1 MPDRPLL
8 HPGGAIEHMRPALAH
23 RAPDLGQE
31 LLAELLR
38 SGHHVS
44 VTACGNS
51 MLPTIANG
59 EQVWIEPL
67 LTAGPRR
74 GDIVYLRRPDSSH
87 VLHRVVRVFADGRLQ
102 TRGDAHRQLD
112 DTVEPQAVLG
122 KLQSSARRRQ
132 HLFGALLM
140 RIRHWGRRSPNQFHG
155 VTDPGSGNRS
165 LTNDRLRLLR
175 TRA

>member
-1 MPDRPLL
+1 MSERPLL
-8 HPGGAIEHMRPALAH
+8 HPGGAVEHTRSTLVQH
-23 RAPDLGQE
+23 VPDLGQE

-44 VTACGNS
+44 VTAHGDS

-59 EQVWIEPL
+59 DQVRIKPL
-67 LTAGPRR
+67 LTAGPRG
-74 GDIVYLRRPDSSH
+74 GDIVYLQRPDCSH

-122 KLQSSARRRQ
+122 KLQSIARRRRPF
-132 HLFGALLM
+132 FGALLI
-140 RIRHWGRRSPNQFHG
+140 RIRLCGQRVRIGCDQWRKQGKPES
-155 VTDPGSGNRS
+155 DK
-165 LTNDRLRLLR
+165 
-175 TRA
+175 